1 MVRASASFPLIL
13 SCLVGL
19 RCGPPPPPAPV
30 VDPDEQ
36 AAVTAQLRARDDLG
50 AQLAAAE
57 PRHREACEFRVGDC
71 RLDAAE
77 QRKAALRVRSR
88 PACSALSDADAEACA
103 ARALIAE
110 GELDALRAS
119 LEGDRRCL
127 AAIAACVADLEERA
141 AEAERQRV
149 MGERRAHA
157 EAAPT
162 MVEQRRELVL
172 AAGRVE
178 YVRGTLPPAAEAAC
192 RELPERAACEA
203 EVDAAEQTLQAVLG
217 TEGADFSAAVALD
230 ALARRYRVALG
241 CPAIELACLDRTL
254 TGYGRTPQTDAARQ
268 RVFALLA
275 ERQRL
280 RAELSSRSAQS
291 CVDVSLAEKM
301 PRVVESYRQFVR
313 QSGEYFLL
321 QLHVSFAALYREE
334 IACLKRLRDARRRP
348 SATTG

>member
-1 MVRASASFPLIL
+1 MARASASFPLIL
-13 SCLVGL
+13 SCLVSL
-19 RCGPPPPPAPV
+19 HCGPPPPPLSV

-36 AAVTAQLRARDDLG
+36 AAATAQLRARDELA

-71 RLDAAE
+71 LLDAAE
-77 QRKAALRVRSR
+77 QREEALQVGSR

-103 ARALIAE
+103 VRALIAE
-110 GELDALRAS
+110 GELEALRAS
-119 LEGDRRCL
+119 LERDRRCL
-127 AAIAACVADLEERA
+127 AEIVACVTDLEARA
-141 AEAERQRV
+141 AGAERQRV
-149 MGERRAHA
+149 IDERRAHA
-157 EAAPT
+157 EAAPS

-172 AAGRVE
+172 AEGRLE

-192 RELPERAACEA
+192 RDLPERAACAA

-217 TEGADFSAAVALD
+217 GEAAGFSAAAALD

-254 TGYGRTPQTDAARQ
+254 TGFGRTSQTDAARQ
-268 RVFALLA
+268 RVFDLLV

-280 RAELSSRSAQS
+280 RAELSPRSAQS
-291 CVDVSLAEKM
+291 CIDVSLAEKM

-313 QSGEYFLL
+313 QPGEYFLL
-321 QLHVSFAALYREE
+321 QLHVSFATLYREE
-334 IACLKRLRDARRRP
+334 IACLKRLRDARRRAP
-348 SATTG
+348 ATTG